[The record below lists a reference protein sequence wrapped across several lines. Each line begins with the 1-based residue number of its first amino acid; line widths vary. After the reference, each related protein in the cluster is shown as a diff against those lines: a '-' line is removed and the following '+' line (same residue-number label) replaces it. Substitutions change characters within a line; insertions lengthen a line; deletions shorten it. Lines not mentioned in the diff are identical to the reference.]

1 MLKFDFNSSYGG
13 YLLIFIALGLIII
26 PASHAENSSKNQGP
40 PPVPVRVATVEK
52 KMVSDQISLIGTTE
66 AIAKSTVAAEVSGV
80 VEYFPAKEGDFVKKG
95 EPLVNL
101 RSTELELHLK
111 GLIAAREK
119 INANLQYAEKE
130 LKRLSRLKDSNSV
143 AETKYDNAFFTHQ
156 ALLQEL
162 LMKKAEIEQVDYEI
176 TQKKVFAPF
185 SGFVAKEHAQLGE
198 WISAGGAVVTL
209 LDLSQI
215 KVTVDVPERYS
226 VLLFPEGRVNVL
238 VKSITSDHF
247 SGKIYAILPQGDPDS
262 RTFPVRINLPNP
274 DLKIKSGMEVM
285 VTFNLSTKRNAILLP
300 KDAIATAGT
309 NKLVFLVADD
319 KAVPV
324 SVEILGYHDGNVAV
338 EGDLKPGSKVVIRGN
353 ERLRSGQTVIVA
365 E

>member
-1 MLKFDFNSSYGG
+1 MLKVHFKSSYCQ
-13 YLLIFIALGLIII
+13 YLLIFIAVGFMAISI
-26 PASHAENSSKNQGP
+26 SHAGNSSENQEP
-40 PPVPVRVATVEK
+40 PPVPVRVATVEQ
-52 KMVSDQISLIGTTE
+52 KMVSDKISLIGTT
-66 AIAKSTVAAEVSGV
+66 AAMAKSTVAAEVSGV

-95 EPLVNL
+95 EPLVSL

-111 GLIAAREK
+111 GLTAAREK
-119 INANLQYAEKE
+119 IKANLQYAEKE

-143 AETKYDNAFFTHQ
+143 AETQYDNAFFTHQ

-162 LMKKAEIEQVDYEI
+162 QVKKAEIEQLDYEI
-176 TQKKVFAPF
+176 KQKKVFAPF

-209 LDLSQI
+209 LDLSEI

-226 VLLFPEGRVNVL
+226 VLLFPKSQVNVL
-238 VKSITSDHF
+238 VKSISSDHF

-274 DLKIKSGMEVM
+274 GFKIKSGMEAM
-285 VTFNLSTKRNAILLP
+285 VTFYLATKKNAILLP
-300 KDAIATAGT
+300 KDAIVTAGT
-309 NKLVFLVADD
+309 NKVVFLVADG

-324 SVEILGYHDGNVAV
+324 SVKILGYYDGNAAV
-338 EGDLKPGSKVVIRGN
+338 EGNLKPGAKVVIRGN
-353 ERLRSGQTVIVA
+353 ERLKSGQAVIVSK
-365 E
+365 